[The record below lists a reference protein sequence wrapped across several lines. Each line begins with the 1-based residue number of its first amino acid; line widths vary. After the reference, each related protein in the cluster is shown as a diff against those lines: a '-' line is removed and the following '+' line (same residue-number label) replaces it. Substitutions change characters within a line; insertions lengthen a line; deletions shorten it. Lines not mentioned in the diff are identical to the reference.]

1 MLKENEEFKIKKIED
16 QFIDRF
22 AENINTYGI
31 SPTVGRVLGLIYMN
45 RKPMTLNELS
55 EASGMSKTRMS
66 QVVRK
71 MVDLNIAEKVFE
83 KGLRKDLYNVEQD
96 YYQTFIAVFST
107 NWGKL
112 AHKNKMTGKKLQK
125 ELSELLSSE
134 DELTEEAEEKINEL
148 LEETRLLLNYI
159 DWLDRLVDFFESEEI
174 FKHVPKT

>member
-1 MLKENEEFKIKKIED
+1 MLDKNESEKITKFED

-22 AENINTYGI
+22 AENIGTYGI

-45 RKPMTLNELS
+45 RKPMTLNELA

-83 KGLRKDLYNVEQD
+83 KGIRKDLYNAEQD
-96 YYQTFIAVFST
+96 YYQTFINIFSA

-112 AHKNKMTGKKLQK
+112 AHKNKIMGKKIRK
-125 ELSELLSSE
+125 ELAEVLE
-134 DELTEEAEEKINEL
+134 GDELSEEAEEKINEL
-148 LEETRLLLNYI
+148 LEETKLLLNYF
-159 DWLDRLVDFFESEEI
+159 DWLERLVEFFESEEI
-174 FKHVPKT
+174 FKHVPKTE